1 LFSQEDRE
9 ESKMAATVIGARE
22 IRPVRFWESTNGK
35 KVIMGAT
42 GFILFAFIVGHMLG
56 NMQIYAG
63 ADKFNSYGHFL
74 HGVPELLWIVRIGL
88 LAAVGLHIWASVGLA
103 LRKTKAR
110 PVGYAKRQNTVS
122 SYASRT
128 MYWSGPILL
137 AFVIYHILHL
147 TAGVVHPGSSFQEG
161 DVYANTV
168 GGFQVWYVSAWYI
181 FSMILLGL
189 HLRHGFW
196 SMFQSLGINHPR
208 HTPILQ
214 KAANAIAII
223 VTAGFISI
231 PVSVLLGLVKL

>member
-1 LFSQEDRE
+1 
-9 ESKMAATVIGARE
+9 MASTVLGARE
-22 IRPVRFWESTNGK
+22 ARPARFFASSNGK
-35 KVIMGAT
+35 KAVMGLT
-42 GFILFAFIVGHMLG
+42 GFILFAFVVGHMMG

-63 ADKFNSYGHFL
+63 ADRFNAYGHFL

-103 LRKTKAR
+103 NRNLSAR
-110 PVGYAKRQNTVS
+110 PVSYAKRKNTVS

-137 AFVIYHILHL
+137 AFVIYHLLHL
-147 TAGVVHPGSSFQEG
+147 TAGIVHPGSNFQEG
-161 DVYANTV
+161 DVYGNTV

-189 HLRHGFW
+189 HLRHGIA

-208 HTPILQ
+208 HTPLLRKFAILF
-214 KAANAIAII
+214 AVV
-223 VTAGFISI
+223 VTGGFISI
-231 PVSVLLGLVKL
+231 PVSVLLGIVK

>member
-1 LFSQEDRE
+1 
-9 ESKMAATVIGARE
+9 MAATVIGARE

-63 ADKFNSYGHFL
+63 ADKFNGYGHFL

-103 LRKTKAR
+103 VRKTKAR

-147 TAGVVHPGSSFQEG
+147 TAGIVHPGSNFKEG

-168 GGFQVWYVSAWYI
+168 AGFQVWYVSAWYI

-208 HTPILQ
+208 HTPLLQ
-214 KAANAIAII
+214 KAAIAFAII
-223 VTAGFISI
+223 ITAGFISI